1 MLEATKKT
9 VESYGMLS
17 YGDKITIALSGGA
30 DSVAMLHILLDLRD
44 EYGLDLDVCHIN
56 HNLRGEDADSDEQFV
71 RRICDEHGLKC
82 NVFSIDIAA
91 LSSYMK
97 IGTEECGRIA
107 RYACFSKI
115 GDKIATAHTASDNIE
130 TIFYNIARGTGLD
143 GLCGIPPKREFSYT
157 EEQGL
162 LEKIVAE
169 HDLLLSDNGEIFNT
183 DSSLYKGELIRPLI
197 NWSRDEVERYL
208 NVKGVEFTTDK
219 SNFDTSYRRNLIRH
233 EVVGVLKEINPS
245 LENVISKMTIS
256 VTDDANLLNS
266 MAQIA
271 YNKAK
276 TKSGGLK
283 IKAIINE
290 PPSIINRCIIILLSE
305 SGIKPSY
312 DRVHMIRNMLS
323 MDRAKLSVQ
332 RGYFAIVSDGEIRLT
347 KGKKRED
354 NPNFEIQLK
363 LGEVEIPTGEKMVFK
378 LIKSEDWEQFEKI
391 NKNLSFS
398 YLDYDKITGTVAI
411 RNRRNGDRIRLVG
424 RGVTH
429 RVKKL
434 FSDIPIEKRDKRLI
448 IADALGVVYLEG
460 FGIAERVKPDSN
472 TAHILAFYKENRQ
485 YNMGEYDE

>member
-30 DSVAMLHILLDLRD
+30 DSVAMLHILLELRD
-44 EYGLDLDVCHIN
+44 EYGLYLDVCHIH
-56 HNLRGEDADSDEQFV
+56 HNLRGEEADSDEEFV
-71 RRICDEHGLKC
+71 RRICKEHGLKC
-82 NVFSIDIAA
+82 NVFSLDIAA

-97 IGTEECGRIA
+97 MGTEECGRIA

-115 GDKIATAHTASDNIE
+115 GSKIATAHTASDNIE
-130 TIFYNIARGTGLD
+130 TILHNIARETGLD
-143 GLCGIPPKREFSYT
+143 GLFGIPPMREFSVT
-157 EEQGL
+157 EEQAM
-162 LEKIVAE
+162 LERNVRK
-169 HDLLLSDNGEIFNT
+169 HNLLLSGNDEIFNI

-197 NWSRDEVERYL
+197 NWSRDEVENYL
-208 NVKGVEFTTDK
+208 NNKGVKFITDK

-233 EVVGVLKEINPS
+233 EVVSVLKEINPS
-245 LENVISKMTIS
+245 LENSISKMTIS
-256 VTDDANLLNS
+256 VTEDANLLNS

-276 TKSGGLK
+276 TKSGGLE
-283 IKAIINE
+283 IKALMTE
-290 PPSIINRCIIILLSE
+290 PPSIINRCIIMLLSE
-305 SGIKPSY
+305 YDIEPSY
-312 DRVHMIRNMLS
+312 DRVSMIRNMLS
-323 MDRAKLSVQ
+323 ADRAKLSVKSDYYAVVSSGNISIIKETK
-332 RGYFAIVSDGEIRLT
+332 RGVNQD
-347 KGKKRED
+347 
-354 NPNFEIQLK
+354 FELPLK
-363 LGEVEIPTGEKMVFK
+363 LGETELPHGNKIHFK

-398 YLDYDKITGTVAI
+398 YLDYDKITGTVVI

-434 FSDIPIEKRDKRLI
+434 FGDIPIKERDKRLI

-460 FGIAERVKPDSN
+460 FGIAERVEPDSN
-472 TAHILAFYKENRQ
+472 TAHILAFYIDNTIQHGRI
-485 YNMGEYDE
+485 